1 MQSLLWSNESC
12 ISLTWRLCQ
21 VVLTILIHNQ
31 RKNQKNSSECS
42 DIHLYIRAL
51 PGSPEKVKIVGK
63 DIVLVPPNI
72 SKKVDAQN
80 A

>member
-12 ISLTWRLCQ
+12 ISLTWRLCL
-21 VVLTILIHNQ
+21 VVFTILIHNQ
-31 RKNQKNSSECS
+31 QKSKKNSSECS
-42 DIHLYIRAL
+42 DIHLYMRAL
-51 PGSPEKVKIVGK
+51 PGSPEKVKIVGE
-63 DIVLVPPNI
+63 DILLVPPNI

>member
-1 MQSLLWSNESC
+1 MQIFLWSNESC
-12 ISLTWRLCQ
+12 ISLTWRLCL
-21 VVLTILIHNQ
+21 VVFTILIHNQ
-31 RKNQKNSSECS
+31 KKSKKNSSECS
-42 DIHLYIRAL
+42 DIHLYMRAL

-63 DIVLVPPNI
+63 DILLVPPNI